1 MPQARIDDTLTMHYE
16 RDDYTDPWTSP
27 ETILL
32 IHGVADTS
40 KAWFA
45 WVPRLARQFRLIRPD
60 LRGFGQS
67 SIPPPDYEWSLSGL
81 AADLKGLLDHLGLTS
96 NQQASVGCEA
106 DRMSRIHFITTRHKG
121 KPFQVKKPTHEFNEI
136 TKMII
141 RDKTVFGICKN
152 RIRRKKYFIII

>member
-45 WVPRLARQFRLIRPD
+45 WVPRLTRQFRLIRP
-60 LRGFGQS
+60 
-67 SIPPPDYEWSLSGL
+67 
-81 AADLKGLLDHLGLTS
+81 
-96 NQQASVGCEA
+96 
-106 DRMSRIHFITTRHKG
+106 
-121 KPFQVKKPTHEFNEI
+121 
-136 TKMII
+136 
-141 RDKTVFGICKN
+141 
-152 RIRRKKYFIII
+152 